1 MWKIYAFY
9 CNIEDIYGVWATG
22 LLLLNLVDIRS
33 EVWWRWWGGRGAG
46 IVIFWSLVA
55 AWVSRAASQ
64 GGGQG

>member
-1 MWKIYAFY
+1 MRFIASLRIFTVFGQLAI
-9 CNIEDIYGVWATG
+9 C

-46 IVIFWSLVA
+46 IVIFGSLVA